1 MLINL
6 GITLAAVVDLM
17 GLCWR
22 YSVSIR
28 DVSFIDA
35 IWAYGMVFAVA
46 VAVLLNGG
54 PAGPAGWALICW
66 SASGGCG
73 WARI

>member
-6 GITLAAVVDLM
+6 GITLAAVVGLM
-17 GLCWR
+17 ILCWR

-46 VAVLLNGG
+46 VAAILKGG
-54 PAGPAGWALICW
+54 PAGPAGW
-66 SASGGCG
+66 
-73 WARI
+73 R

>member
-6 GITLAAVVDLM
+6 GITLAAVVGLM
-17 GLCWR
+17 VLCWR

-35 IWAYGMVFAVA
+35 IWAYGMC
-46 VAVLLNGG
+46 L
-54 PAGPAGWALICW
+54 PWRW
-66 SASGGCG
+66 RQS
-73 WARI
+73 